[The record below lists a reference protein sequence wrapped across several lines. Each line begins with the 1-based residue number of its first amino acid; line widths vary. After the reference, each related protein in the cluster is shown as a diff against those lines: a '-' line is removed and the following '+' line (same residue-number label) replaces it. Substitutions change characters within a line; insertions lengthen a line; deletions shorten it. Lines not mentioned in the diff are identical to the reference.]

1 MSVDIESLKK
11 TIVFRKLK
19 EDEELR
25 AKIVRLGD
33 SEDWVFFQRFIT
45 EVVGEIMQ
53 SMRYVSS
60 LEDMQRYQNQ
70 IIGMERVIL
79 APEMCRVIKK
89 MLVEEEV
96 EKKAREKERERRKFN
111 PGSAV
116 TRAMDYLKK

>member
-70 IIGMERVIL
+70 IIGLERVIL
-79 APEMCRVIKK
+79 APEMCRVITK
-89 MLVEEEV
+89 MLVEVEV